1 MAQLPPLPEG
11 PSLQQ
16 IRVPLAPLVAN
27 DYTLELFAG
36 IGLLL
41 LALFLARKWLIA
53 GLRKLRRPRQASLSP
68 QQQAHAELDANR
80 LQTDAVRFAEGIHNC
95 ILRYFKNEYAIG
107 SESHST
113 AEIITVIQQQLD
125 LTSQVELDLIR
136 ILEQCEHI
144 KFSQQSLDPATRER
158 LDQWAQALLNNLNP
172 TTPGAVT

>member
-27 DYTLELFAG
+27 DYTWELFAG

-41 LALFLARKWLIA
+41 LALFLARKWLLA
-53 GLRKLRRPRQASLSP
+53 GLRKLRRPRQAILSP
-68 QQQAHAELDANR
+68 QQLAHAELDANR
-80 LQTDAVRFAEGIHNC
+80 LHTDAVRFAEGIHNC
-95 ILRYFKNEYAIG
+95 LLRYFKNEYSIG
-107 SESHST
+107 SESHSS
-113 AEIITVIQQQLD
+113 AEIIAAIQQQLD

-144 KFSQQSLDPATRER
+144 KFSQQALDPATRER
-158 LDQWAQALLNNLNP
+158 LDQRAQALLNNLNP

>member
-1 MAQLPPLPEG
+1 MQFYKFLDDNSDRKVNLSEIVSAWVDPPYGIKLG
-11 PSLQQ
+11 
-16 IRVPLAPLVAN
+16 LAPILA
-27 DYTLELFAG
+27 
-36 IGLLL
+36 I
-41 LALFLARKWLIA
+41 ALFLARKWLIA
-53 GLRKLRRPRQASLSP
+53 GLRKFRRPHQASLSP

-80 LQTDAVRFAEGIHNC
+80 LHTDAVPFAEGIHNC

-113 AEIITVIQQQLD
+113 AEIITVIQQQLH

-158 LDQWAQALLNNLNP
+158 LDQRAQALLNNLNP

>member
-41 LALFLARKWLIA
+41 LALFLARKWLIT

-107 SESHST
+107 LESHSS
-113 AEIITVIQQQLD
+113 AEIITVIQQQLH

>member
-27 DYTLELFAG
+27 DYIWELFAG

-80 LQTDAVRFAEGIHNC
+80 LHTDAVRFAEGIHNC
-95 ILRYFKNEYAIG
+95 LLRYFKNEYAIG
-107 SESHST
+107 SESHSS
-113 AEIITVIQQQLD
+113 AEIIVAIQQQLD

-158 LDQWAQALLNNLNP
+158 LDQRAQALLNNLNP

>member
-27 DYTLELFAG
+27 DYTWELFAG

-68 QQQAHAELDANR
+68 QQLAHAELDAN
-80 LQTDAVRFAEGIHNC
+80 
-95 ILRYFKNEYAIG
+95 
-107 SESHST
+107 
-113 AEIITVIQQQLD
+113 
-125 LTSQVELDLIR
+125 
-136 ILEQCEHI
+136 
-144 KFSQQSLDPATRER
+144 
-158 LDQWAQALLNNLNP
+158 
-172 TTPGAVT
+172 